1 MNPRLGCAGSVACGT
16 LAVGKP
22 PVLTLAEKLLRAR
35 ARCEKGKFMRWSWRI
50 GKLAG
55 IGIYV
60 HATFLL
66 LILFILFMNLRAG
79 KSLATAM
86 AGVVFI
92 LAIFGCIVLHE
103 LGHALAARHYGIRTR
118 DITLLPIGGLARLE
132 RMPDVPIQELWVAL
146 AGPAVNAVIAGGLF
160 AIDLL
165 VGVRPELHAFRWTGG
180 SFLNKLMVVNVWLLV
195 FNLIPA
201 FPMDG
206 GRVLRALLATRL
218 DYARATFV
226 AARVGQGIAF
236 LFGLAGLF
244 TDPFLVFIAL
254 FVWMGAEQESAAAQ
268 MHNSLGSIPV
278 QQAMLINF
286 RVIQPD
292 DTLAKAVEHVLDGW
306 QQDFPVV
313 FGERVL
319 GMLTREDLMRAIS
332 QGGVD
337 NLVRAAMNRD
347 IVTVDSH
354 EMLEHALAA
363 MREAKSRSAPVLHD
377 GLLVGLL
384 TMDHVGELLMIQTAL
399 RQAQRTT
406 RLASHT

>member
-1 MNPRLGCAGSVACGT
+1 
-16 LAVGKP
+16 
-22 PVLTLAEKLLRAR
+22 
-35 ARCEKGKFMRWSWRI
+35 MRWSWRI

-60 HATFLL
+60 HTTFLL
-66 LILFILFMNLRAG
+66 LIFFILFMNLREG

-86 AGVVFI
+86 AGVLFI

-103 LGHALAARHYGIRTR
+103 LGHALAARHYGIPTR
-118 DITLLPIGGLARLE
+118 DITILPIGGLARLE
-132 RMPDVPIQELWVAL
+132 RMPDIPIQELWVAL
-146 AGPAVNAVIAGGLF
+146 AGPAVNAIIAGVLF
-160 AIDLL
+160 SLGILI
-165 VGVRPELHAFRWTGG
+165 GVRPELHAFRWTGG
-180 SFLNKLMVVNVWLLV
+180 SFLNKLMVVNVWLLA

-218 DYARATFV
+218 DHVRATLI

-236 LFGLAGLF
+236 LFGFAGLF

-254 FVWMGAEQESAAAQ
+254 FVWMGAEQESATAQ
-268 MHNSLGSIPV
+268 MHNSLGGVPV
-278 QQAMLINF
+278 QQAMLIHF
-286 RVIQPD
+286 RVVQPD

-313 FGERVL
+313 FGDHVL
-319 GMLTREDLMRAIS
+319 GMLTREDLMRKIA

-337 NLVRAAMNRD
+337 TLVREAMNRD
-347 IVTVDSH
+347 FVTVDSH
-354 EMLEHALAA
+354 EMLESALAT
-363 MREAKSRSAPVLHD
+363 MRAAKCRSVPVLHD
-377 GLLVGLL
+377 GQLVGLL

-399 RQAQRTT
+399 RQSQRTT
-406 RLASHT
+406 RLVSRT

>member
-1 MNPRLGCAGSVACGT
+1 
-16 LAVGKP
+16 
-22 PVLTLAEKLLRAR
+22 
-35 ARCEKGKFMRWSWRI
+35 MRWSWRI

>member
-1 MNPRLGCAGSVACGT
+1 
-16 LAVGKP
+16 
-22 PVLTLAEKLLRAR
+22 
-35 ARCEKGKFMRWSWRI
+35 
-50 GKLAG
+50 
-55 IGIYV
+55 
-60 HATFLL
+60 
-66 LILFILFMNLRAG
+66 
-79 KSLATAM
+79 
-86 AGVVFI
+86 
-92 LAIFGCIVLHE
+92 
-103 LGHALAARHYGIRTR
+103 
-118 DITLLPIGGLARLE
+118 
-132 RMPDVPIQELWVAL
+132 
-146 AGPAVNAVIAGGLF
+146 
-160 AIDLL
+160 
-165 VGVRPELHAFRWTGG
+165 
-180 SFLNKLMVVNVWLLV
+180 
-195 FNLIPA
+195 
-201 FPMDG
+201 MDG

-218 DYARATFV
+218 DYSRATIV

-278 QQAMLINF
+278 QQAMLTNF

-337 NLVRAAMNRD
+337 NLVRSAMNRD
-347 IVTVDSH
+347 VVTVDSH

-363 MREAKSRSAPVLHD
+363 MREAKSRSAPVLHE

-384 TMDHVGELLMIQTAL
+384 TMDHVGELLMIQSAL

-406 RLASHT
+406 RLASHS